1 MKKIVLSSLFVA
13 AVLGVHAQS
22 SVTLHVNDVA
32 DGTAITAEIGCTFQ
46 DEKPIAEAVLKN
58 GQAVFNLPVT
68 EPRMI
73 DFRVKG
79 NDGRL
84 LHLMTTKGENV
95 AAYVTAKRIVSQGV
109 EYINGN
115 EEKQQVFDSPT
126 HAEYM
131 IKIGAFKSYLNLYN
145 KSYHDAFKSVNDQI
159 NKAYEAKD
167 TATVKA
173 LQQSAEYQQ
182 MIKFDSEFFKLLNE
196 EYPKRFA
203 ANRETF
209 WSPLMQLDTYT
220 YFTPE
225 NRAGYDE
232 LSDAAKNSFYGKCLK
247 EQVYPKGFTGQAYS
261 EFDVLDQNGKKT
273 PSRKLIKGKKY
284 MLIDFWASWCRPCR
298 AEIPNLKQV
307 YADYAAKGLQI
318 ISVSLDRSDAAW
330 KKALKEEQLPW
341 PNGIDKSGI
350 ANAYKVQTIPAMFL
364 VDVAT
369 GKIVGE
375 NLRGESLR
383 NKLAELL
390 K

>member
-95 AAYVTAKRIVSQGV
+95 SAYVTAKRIVSQGV

-182 MIKFDSEFFKLLNE
+182 MIKFDSEFFKLLHE

-247 EQVYPKGFTGQAYS
+247 ESKGFHGTGLLRIRRARS
-261 EFDVLDQNGKKT
+261 EWQEDSFT
-273 PSRKLIKGKKY
+273 
-284 MLIDFWASWCRPCR
+284 
-298 AEIPNLKQV
+298 
-307 YADYAAKGLQI
+307 
-318 ISVSLDRSDAAW
+318 
-330 KKALKEEQLPW
+330 
-341 PNGIDKSGI
+341 
-350 ANAYKVQTIPAMFL
+350 
-364 VDVAT
+364 
-369 GKIVGE
+369 
-375 NLRGESLR
+375 
-383 NKLAELL
+383 
-390 K
+390 